1 MTCINLYSQI
11 LFFSIEVSVGGS
23 SWDVGSDGRGSL
35 SPASSATPTSA
46 SETDVEAAA
55 TVGVTQT
62 TPYQCSFCDRAFPR
76 LSYLKRHEQVSTRC
90 VCIVCAR
97 AAALILLA
105 VCSPWLLVPRKL
117 LLCCGWDLLSL
128 LV

>member
-1 MTCINLYSQI
+1 M
-11 LFFSIEVSVGGS
+11 GGS

-76 LSYLKRHEQVSTRC
+76 LSYLKRHEQVKKKHTHTLKDYGN
-90 VCIVCAR
+90 IY
-97 AAALILLA
+97 
-105 VCSPWLLVPRKL
+105 
-117 LLCCGWDLLSL
+117 LSDAC
-128 LV
+128 